1 MLTALTD
8 LLTELLNSIL
18 IYRVKDVH
26 DTIRALC
33 ITRLGQSPTHTY
45 TLVPDNPSPNVDL
58 NFNVFRSVPG
68 PPRS

>member
-33 ITRLGQSPTHTY
+33 ITRLGQSPYLQHPTY
-45 TLVPDNPSPNVDL
+45 PLPTP
-58 NFNVFRSVPG
+58 
-68 PPRS
+68 

>member
-33 ITRLGQSPTHTY
+33 ITRLGQSPPCPTPCYALPT
-45 TLVPDNPSPNVDL
+45 P
-58 NFNVFRSVPG
+58 
-68 PPRS
+68 

>member
-45 TLVPDNPSPNVDL
+45 TLVPDNPSPNVD
-58 NFNVFRSVPG
+58 
-68 PPRS
+68 